1 MGWGGGHSD
10 RELWGAAEDSDR
22 DFARLGVLRKDHSV
36 CCVEYCGRDRGE
48 RMKIIL
54 FPMDSTAFHL
64 VTVDVTDGDIRI
76 MTLSFLPM
84 LKISIIKIRKRA

>member
-1 MGWGGGHSD
+1 
-10 RELWGAAEDSDR
+10 
-22 DFARLGVLRKDHSV
+22 
-36 CCVEYCGRDRGE
+36 
-48 RMKIIL
+48 MKIIL

-84 LKISIIKIRKRA
+84 LKICIIKIRKRA